1 MQRPTIE
8 RTTTMDRE
16 TKQALLT
23 AADMQGLSAEFWE
36 VLADAERYRWVK
48 RVRPGALLTVAW
60 GESKFACAIADDPDA
75 AIDAA
80 MADAPAV
87 GAA

>member
-1 MQRPTIE
+1 
-8 RTTTMDRE
+8 
-16 TKQALLT
+16 
-23 AADMQGLSAEFWE
+23 MQGLSAEFWE